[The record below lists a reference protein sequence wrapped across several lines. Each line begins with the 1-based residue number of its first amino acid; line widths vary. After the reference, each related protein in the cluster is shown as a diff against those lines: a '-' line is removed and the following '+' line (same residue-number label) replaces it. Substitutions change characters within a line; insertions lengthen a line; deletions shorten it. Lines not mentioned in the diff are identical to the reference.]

1 MLPCKSSYSARHLTE
16 QIAYKYIYLWIK
28 FCLFD
33 VDSVKLNYSKAAK
46 NTALERLNFTQEKR
60 KGQRFSF
67 LFEPPKGGMGDLY
80 VRYKTEIQRR
90 I

>member
-1 MLPCKSSYSARHLTE
+1 MREVLLIRMPKNRHSSHRFGILQSRIME
-16 QIAYKYIYLWIK
+16 
-28 FCLFD
+28 
-33 VDSVKLNYSKAAK
+33 VSVKNRSKAAK
-46 NTALERLNFTQEKR
+46 NTSLERLNFTQEKR

>member
-1 MLPCKSSYSARHLTE
+1 MPKNRHSSHRFGILQSRIME
-16 QIAYKYIYLWIK
+16 
-28 FCLFD
+28 
-33 VDSVKLNYSKAAK
+33 VSVKNSSKAAK

-67 LFEPPKGGMGDLY
+67 LFELPKGGMGDLY